1 MGYYIFKGVIFYNAQ
16 LSKKKKKRIVRIRRK
31 KFLRSKNKYKRK
43 FIKKMKKTWSA
54 FKKWKRKKTIRK
66 LEGTNFWRGCFFHM
80 TIFKNY
86 KFNKKIK
93 MLKKSKHY
101 DNTYFTNNWQQK
113 KFNITN
119 LSFES
124 TEDDELFLYKKELFE
139 IDYFLTF
146 LQEDQFFVI
155 GEFIAPI
162 IKQNYIKLTQKVPIK
177 NIIFNNVKFNTNF
190 IFFLNNKNVTYLN
203 INYKYK
209 LNSWS

>member
-1 MGYYIFKGVIFYNAQ
+1 
-16 LSKKKKKRIVRIRRK
+16 
-31 KFLRSKNKYKRK
+31 
-43 FIKKMKKTWSA
+43 
-54 FKKWKRKKTIRK
+54 
-66 LEGTNFWRGCFFHM
+66 
-80 TIFKNY
+80 
-86 KFNKKIK
+86 
-93 MLKKSKHY
+93 
-101 DNTYFTNNWQQK
+101 
-113 KFNITN
+113 
-119 LSFES
+119 
-124 TEDDELFLYKKELFE
+124 LFLYKKELFE